1 MSFKVLVIAEDPTWN
16 GYILKPLTKALLADV
31 GKPAAQVELLTN
43 PRVQGYARALTVIR
57 KELPGRYN
65 FFDLWLFFP
74 DADRATPD
82 AARRLEEDLAA
93 RRIKLFCCP
102 AQPEVE
108 IFACVAYRNDLKES
122 WNDVRKH
129 PRMKEDIFQP
139 LVERRG
145 DEAEVGGG
153 RRAMIERTLRN
164 LPLLYRLCPE
174 TKHLRDRI
182 VAHLQGRTSVP
193 LASEN
198 R

>member
-1 MSFKVLVIAEDPTWN
+1 VSFKVLVIAEDPTWN

-108 IFACVAYRNDLKES
+108 IFACVAYHNDLKES

-139 LVERRG
+139 LVERRA

-153 RRAMIERTLRN
+153 RRTMIERSLRN